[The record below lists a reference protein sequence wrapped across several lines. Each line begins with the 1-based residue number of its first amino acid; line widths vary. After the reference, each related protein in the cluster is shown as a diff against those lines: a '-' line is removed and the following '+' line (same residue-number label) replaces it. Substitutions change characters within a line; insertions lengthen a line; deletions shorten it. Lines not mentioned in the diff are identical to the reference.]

1 MSLRAIAAPLA
12 LTALRLLS
20 CRPKPGAFR
29 SLLLHDIPP
38 EHEASLAA
46 LLDRIGNRHG
56 FVSPEQAA
64 RRLEQPTPDGRC
76 PVLVTFDDG
85 FASNLHA
92 ARTLL
97 APRGISALFFVCP
110 GLIDLPVTAQRQA
123 IAAKVFQGRVQD
135 HDLPAHLR
143 LMDWAEIAQLVA
155 MGHAIGCH
163 SAHHRRL
170 SELEE
175 AERRSE
181 VADAAERMRA
191 VLGQWPLWFA
201 FPFGDIDSIDS
212 RSLATIAAHFRY
224 CRSGI
229 RGRDAGGH
237 PLGLHGQHVDLAAS
251 PAYQDLALEGGLD
264 WRYEQARR
272 RLASL
277 TASIEPSPETAS
289 RP

>member
-12 LTALRLLS
+12 LTALRLVS

-46 LLDRIGNRHG
+46 LLDRIGRRHG
-56 FVSPEQAA
+56 FVGPEQAA
-64 RRLEQPTPDGRC
+64 QRLQHPTADGRC

-85 FASNLHA
+85 FASNLHV

-110 GLIDLPVTAQRQA
+110 GLIDLPVTAQPQA
-123 IAAKVFQGRVQD
+123 IAARVFQGRMQD

-143 LMDWAEIAQLVA
+143 LMDWAEIAQLAA
-155 MGHAIGCH
+155 MGHTIGCH

-170 SELEE
+170 SELDES
-175 AERRSE
+175 ERRSE
-181 VADAAERMRA
+181 VADAAKRMHA
-191 VLGQWPLWFA
+191 VLGQWPAWFA

-212 RSLATIAAHFRY
+212 RSLAIIAAHFRY

-229 RGRDAGGH
+229 RGQDAGGH

-264 WRYEQARR
+264 WRYATARK
-272 RLASL
+272 RLLSL
-277 TASIEPSPETAS
+277 MAATAPNRADAFQP
-289 RP
+289 